1 MGLELVP
8 NVFHGFNLERISPF
22 FLSISN
28 LSLLFHSRSLPFLST
43 SVLPFS
49 LERPTSFR
57 VRSHYRLRVALGIQ
71 SFGTVNSIFR
81 KDGVSM
87 ATQHDLMT
95 KNHPTGSSSKQ
106 PISNTERRGS
116 RRCKITQLMRIRPS
130 DPNKDHFEDLRG
142 SVSVSRS
149 GVFFQSSE
157 PGYEVGMRLFVTMP
171 YSKDPASMAREYL
184 AEVVRR
190 DVLPTGMFGVGIKI
204 LMEMG
209 IQHSYNFGAGGPR

>member
-1 MGLELVP
+1 
-8 NVFHGFNLERISPF
+8 
-22 FLSISN
+22 
-28 LSLLFHSRSLPFLST
+28 
-43 SVLPFS
+43 
-49 LERPTSFR
+49 
-57 VRSHYRLRVALGIQ
+57 
-71 SFGTVNSIFR
+71 
-81 KDGVSM
+81 M
-87 ATQHDLMT
+87 ATQQDPIHELMT
-95 KNHPTGSSSKQ
+95 KKPTTEAPIKQ
-106 PISNTERRGS
+106 ATAPERRGN

-209 IQHSYNFGAGGPR
+209 IQHSYNFGAGNSR